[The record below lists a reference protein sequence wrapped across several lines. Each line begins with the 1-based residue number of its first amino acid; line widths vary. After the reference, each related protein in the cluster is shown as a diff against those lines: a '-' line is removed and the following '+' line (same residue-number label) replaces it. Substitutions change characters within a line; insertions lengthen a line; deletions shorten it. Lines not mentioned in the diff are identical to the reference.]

1 MTPDQ
6 ITLVQSTFT
15 TVTAD
20 ADLRLAKRFY
30 EHLFRISPESR
41 SLFSTDPAVQ
51 RQKFTDELGAI
62 VWSIGHL
69 DDFLATTMSLGARH
83 VAYGATID
91 HYRLVGDALLAA
103 LADEL
108 GEACTDEV
116 TAAWR
121 AAYDLVA
128 EAMMMGAAPVRNH
141 R

>member
-51 RQKFTDELGAI
+51 RQKFTDELG
-62 VWSIGHL
+62 
-69 DDFLATTMSLGARH
+69 
-83 VAYGATID
+83 
-91 HYRLVGDALLAA
+91 
-103 LADEL
+103 
-108 GEACTDEV
+108 EACTDEV